1 MLRFFQLRK
10 LTRGLLVRVSK
21 PNMFVR
27 IPKERV
33 GVLIGPDGKVKQR
46 IEEKFMVELLIDGDS
61 GGVTV
66 VLSEKASDP
75 SLLFRAKDTV
85 TAIGRGFSPEQ
96 AFRLLRNDDDVF
108 DFVDL
113 RAVFGRSESDIKR
126 VKGRVIGANGKTRKL
141 IEELTEASM
150 VVYGHTIGFIGSFE
164 QVDVARNAVQM
175 LINGSQ
181 HHTVYKYL
189 QRKRSEFKK
198 QKLELW
204 QKPPEEK

>member
-1 MLRFFQLRK
+1 MSR
-10 LTRGLLVRVSK
+10 

-33 GVLIGPDGKVKQR
+33 GVLIGPDGKVKQK
-46 IEEKFMVELLIDGDS
+46 IEEKFMVELQIEGDS
-61 GGVTV
+61 GGVTI
-66 VLSEKASDP
+66 VLSENASDP
-75 SLLFRAKDTV
+75 SLLFKAKDTV

-96 AFRLLRNDDDVF
+96 AFRLLRKEEDVF
-108 DFVDL
+108 DFIDL

-141 IEELTEASM
+141 IEELTEASV

-198 QKLELW
+198 QRLELW
-204 QKPPEEK
+204 QKPAEEK

>member
-1 MLRFFQLRK
+1 
-10 LTRGLLVRVSK
+10 LVRVSK

-61 GGVTV
+61 GGVTL

-108 DFVDL
+108 DFIDL

-189 QRKRSEFKK
+189 QRKRSAFKK

>member
-1 MLRFFQLRK
+1 M
-10 LTRGLLVRVSK
+10 SK

-33 GVLIGPDGKVKQR
+33 GVLVGPDGNVKQH
-46 IEEKFMVELLIDGDS
+46 IEEKFMVELQIESES
-61 GGVTV
+61 GGVTI
-66 VLSEKASDP
+66 VLSQKASDP
-75 SLLFRAKDTV
+75 SLLFKAKDTV

-96 AFRLLRNDDDVF
+96 AFRLLRNDDDIF
-108 DFVDL
+108 DFIDL
-113 RAVFGRSESDIKR
+113 RAVFGRSDSDIKR

-141 IEELTEASM
+141 IEELTNASV
-150 VVYGHTIGFIGSFE
+150 VVYGHTIGFIGTFE

-175 LINGSQ
+175 LIDGSQ

-198 QKLELW
+198 QMLQLW
-204 QKPPEEK
+204 EKPPDEK